1 MNPYASRMARLRH
14 NCKDMQAVNAG
25 ENFFDSITTRV
36 IGIAKRVLPLI
47 FLVSVV
53 ALLYY
58 IFRGYLADFHSDA
71 AVKNL
76 LAQEALRQRT
86 YFPSDWN
93 YVNGDLWV
101 LFGQALIIPLLPFF
115 KNGYALHAVSGL
127 VFSSV
132 VLLSLWLVSKMV
144 IRAFWI
150 RLAIITVF
158 AGGVSAVMAENLFGQ
173 ISYGN
178 VLFISALTLY
188 FGWRWLEAKGVRPG
202 VIWGLAFATLI
213 ALAFWGN
220 PQRAL
225 AYDVVPMSA
234 AVVAW
239 AYAQGPLMIWRPG
252 LRRWMP
258 SQTTWRAMALCAI
271 LVISAGAG
279 TLLHAVSI
287 AGLNNI
293 EGAGSTRWL
302 HFNDMVKNLWF
313 SIQGALGIFGAVP
326 PEGQAVTSL
335 AGVYFALRLISILVL
350 LSLMP
355 VAIVRLLRD
364 SMPSA
369 KMFGAFVGAGLAVF
383 VFLQITSTTPDMS
396 DPITSARYM
405 LPSLALGVI
414 AVAGLAEF
422 RGLRSV
428 SGIAGWF
435 AIVMLLSSLISPLN
449 PLSRVYR
456 HYEESPPQ
464 KLASELKRLGL
475 EYGYATYWNAGATT
489 VLSEGDVRVRQIR
502 FEAAIPTPYRHLSSN
517 YWYRPEA
524 WKGKTFLVLTDEEL
538 AGFDKEQFF
547 ALAGKPEKK
556 FKFENMNIWVFPY
569 NIASRMPGW
578 NKARAADPDL
588 DVRITPLS
596 RHAIGGLQETE
607 GGYVLE
613 AAKGESGF
621 LHFGPYVD
629 LPPGHYSVAFDV
641 SSDSPVTAGYVDVV
655 GDLGRKVL
663 AKSEIPASQD
673 GVMTLRFDVGP
684 GVMGGVEFRVYSG
697 GAARLRLKHL
707 DAAVDAGRSIE

>member
-1 MNPYASRMARLRH
+1 MVKTDTNYL
-14 NCKDMQAVNAG
+14 
-25 ENFFDSITTRV
+25 DSITTRV
-36 IGIAKRVLPLI
+36 VGIAKRLLPLV
-47 FLVSVV
+47 FVVSVV
-53 ALLYY
+53 ALIYY

-76 LAQEALRQRT
+76 LAQEVLRERT

-115 KNGYALHAVSGL
+115 KNGYMLHAVSGL
-127 VFSSV
+127 VFSVV
-132 VLLSLWLVSKMV
+132 VLLSLWLVSTMA
-144 IRAFWI
+144 IRGPWV
-150 RLAIITVF
+150 RLAIITLF

-188 FGWRWLEAKGVRPG
+188 FGWRWLEATSVKAG

-213 ALAFWGN
+213 VLAFWGN
-220 PQRAL
+220 PQRAV
-225 AYDVVPMSA
+225 AYDAAPMSA
-234 AVVAW
+234 ALVAW
-239 AYAQGPLMIWRPG
+239 AYAKGSLVIWRPG
-252 LRRWMP
+252 LRRWVP
-258 SQTTWRAMALCAI
+258 SQTAWRAIGLWTI

-279 TLLHAVSI
+279 TLLYAVSI
-287 AGLNNI
+287 AGVNNI
-293 EGAGSTRWL
+293 EGAASARWL
-302 HFNDMVKNLWF
+302 NFNDMVKNLWF
-313 SIQGALGIFGAVP
+313 SIQGALGIFGGVP
-326 PEGQAVTSL
+326 PEGGAVTSL
-335 AGVYFALRLISILVL
+335 AGVYFALRLISTLIL

-355 VAIVRLLRD
+355 VAIVGLLRD

-369 KMFGAFVGAGLAVF
+369 RMLGAFVGAGLAVF
-383 VFLQITSTTPDMS
+383 VFLQITTTTPDMS

-405 LPSLALGVI
+405 LPSLAMGVI
-414 AVAGLAEF
+414 AVAALAES

-435 AIVMLLSSLISPLN
+435 VIVMLLSSLISPLN

-464 KLASELKRLGL
+464 KLASELKRRGL

-489 VLSEGDVRVRQIR
+489 VLSDGDVRVRQIR

-517 YWYRPEA
+517 YWFRPEA
-524 WKGKTFLVLTDEEL
+524 WKKKTFLVLTDEEL
-538 AGFDKEQFF
+538 AGFDKERFF
-547 ALAGKPEKK
+547 ALTGQPEEE
-556 FKFENMNIWVFPY
+556 FRFENMNIWVFSY

-578 NKARAADPDL
+578 DKARAADPDL

-596 RHAIGGLQETE
+596 RHAIGSLQEAQ
-607 GGYVLE
+607 GVYALE
-613 AAKGESGF
+613 AKKGEAGF

-629 LPPGHYSVAFDV
+629 LAPGHYSAAFDV

-663 AKSEIPASQD
+663 AKSDIPANQD
-673 GVMTLRFDVGP
+673 GVMTLSFEVGP
-684 GVMGGVEFRVYSG
+684 DRMGGVEFRVYSD
-697 GAARLRLKHL
+697 GAGRLRLKRL
-707 DAAVDAGRSIE
+707 NAAVHADQSIK